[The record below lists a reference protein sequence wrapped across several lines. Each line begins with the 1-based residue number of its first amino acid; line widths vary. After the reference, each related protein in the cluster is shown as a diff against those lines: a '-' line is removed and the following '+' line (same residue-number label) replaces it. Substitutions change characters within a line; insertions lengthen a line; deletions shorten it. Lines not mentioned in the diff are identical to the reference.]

1 MSEIDV
7 SKAIQPRS
15 DQQNA
20 DSLLSGPRTIRI
32 RDIAFNP
39 EAELQPLWIYF
50 DGDENKPWKPCRT
63 ATRCLV
69 SIWGKDAKKW
79 IGLSCTIY
87 CDADVTFSGV
97 KTGGIRVSHMEGL
110 DAPRTL
116 MLTKTRGKKGATV
129 IKPLVVQK
137 DKQKEKSAAQPE
149 PYVPT
154 IDKDA
159 LFSDARENA
168 ALGRKDFGKWF
179 KTKTKPEQDALKEI
193 GAEVTD
199 LLDAAEAPPAN

>member
-129 IKPLVVQK
+129 IKPLVVEK
-137 DKQKEKSAAQPE
+137 KQQPEKPAAQPE
-149 PYVPT
+149 PDAPA

-168 ALGRKDFGKWF
+168 ALGKDGMRKWYV
-179 KTKTKPEQDALKEI
+179 TKSKPEQAMLKEI
-193 GAEVTD
+193 LEELQATAAQA
-199 LLDAAEAPPAN
+199 DAN

>member
-129 IKPLVVQK
+129 IKPLVVEK
-137 DKQKEKSAAQPE
+137 AKQPEKPAAQPE
-149 PYVPT
+149 PNAPT

-193 GAEVTD
+193 GAEVTEI
-199 LLDAAEAPPAN
+199 LDAAEAPPAN

>member
-50 DGDENKPWKPCRT
+50 DGDENKPWKPFRT

-129 IKPLVVQK
+129 IKPLVVEKKPQQ
-137 DKQKEKSAAQPE
+137 DKPAAQPE
-149 PYVPT
+149 PDAPA

-193 GAEVTD
+193 GAEVTE

>member
-39 EAELQPLWIYF
+39 EAEMQPLWIYF

-129 IKPLVVQK
+129 IKPLVVEK
-137 DKQKEKSAAQPE
+137 AKQPEKPDAQPE
-149 PYVPT
+149 PDAPN
-154 IDKDA
+154 IDRDA

-168 ALGRKDFGKWF
+168 ALGKDGMRKWYV
-179 KTKTKPEQDALKEI
+179 TKSKPEQAMLKEI
-193 GAEVTD
+193 LEELQATAAKA
-199 LLDAAEAPPAN
+199 DAN

>member
-129 IKPLVVQK
+129 IKPLVVEK
-137 DKQKEKSAAQPE
+137 AKQPEEPAAQPE
-149 PYVPT
+149 PNAPT

-168 ALGRKDFGKWF
+168 ALGKDGMRKWYV
-179 KTKTKPEQDALKEI
+179 TKSKPEQAMLKEI
-193 GAEVTD
+193 LEELQATAAQA
-199 LLDAAEAPPAN
+199 DAN